1 MNHYTTQLE
10 NIYNP
15 EINFYSSEGRIE
27 EIETSIEIPPTIS
40 PQTTIES
47 ILQENEN

>member
-10 NIYNP
+10 KIYNP

-27 EIETSIEIPPTIS
+27 EIEIPLTIS
-40 PQTTIES
+40 LQTTIEN